1 MPTPLSQLVPLS
13 ALSSDRKSHHNPP
26 YEIYLLTYSS
36 GGNQFTKIADGN
48 CMVPQGLQG
57 EVYMMIT
64 KSESVADAEVLAG
77 PSVIQPS

>member
-1 MPTPLSQLVPLS
+1 MIT
-13 ALSSDRKSHHNPP
+13 
-26 YEIYLLTYSS
+26 LLIDHS
-36 GGNQFTKIADGN
+36 GGNQFTPISNGN

-64 KSESVADAEVLAG
+64 KSQSVADAEVLAG

>member
-1 MPTPLSQLVPLS
+1 M
-13 ALSSDRKSHHNPP
+13 
-26 YEIYLLTYSS
+26 LTNRS
-36 GGNQFTKIADGN
+36 GGNQFSKIADGN
-48 CMVPQGLQG
+48 CMVPQNLQG